1 MYPITLNINFTGKH
15 CTQTHLVIIN
25 SVSFPLF
32 SKCTFNLSNITN
44 YFYNESYLILSD
56 IFVMDMFF
64 CTGRWNRVLL
74 YNMEQNKTK
83 NGSSYSIGK
92 CVKYRYV
99 QIINKTKLFI
109 SFNKL
114 SI

>member
-1 MYPITLNINFTGKH
+1 MYTITLNINFPGKH

-25 SVSFPLF
+25 SVSSPLF
-32 SKCTFNLSNITN
+32 LKCTFNLSNITN
-44 YFYNESYLILSD
+44 YFCNESYI
-56 IFVMDMFF
+56 DMFF

-99 QIINKTKLFI
+99 QIITKTKIVNIF
-109 SFNKL
+109 
-114 SI
+114 